1 MIDILFFMRKIPG
14 VVVFCICLSLGAQ
27 TETDAL
33 FMAKRNLCGGFIY
46 GNSSWNKYWEG
57 TFYRDNANLGT
68 FKSQSVMAMA
78 NYGISNTFNI
88 IASAA
93 WVQNRVTAGTLIGQK
108 GIQDLNVYLKK
119 ELLAKDIKG
128 FNTSLVAVGG
138 VSAPMSNYVA
148 DYLPLSIGMR
158 SKTASLRVLAD
169 AQKGHWYATA
179 SAAYMVRGIVNIDRN
194 AYYTTE
200 MIYSNEVAMPDVF
213 MYNARLGWRDGA
225 DKYVEVVVDRMN
237 TIGGFDMRK
246 NDMPFLSNNM
256 EYLRAGLNVKYPI
269 PGTGGLSAMVSGMHT
284 ISGRNMGKAT
294 TLMAGVVYQAAFTKG
309 DKK

>member
-1 MIDILFFMRKIPG
+1 MRKITG
-14 VVVFCICLSLGAQ
+14 LVVFCICLSLGAQ

-158 SKTASLRVLAD
+158 SKTAEGFGRCAKRSLVCYCF
-169 AQKGHWYATA
+169 GCIYG
-179 SAAYMVRGIVNIDRN
+179 SRN
-194 AYYTTE
+194 RE
-200 MIYSNEVAMPDVF
+200 HRPQ
-213 MYNARLGWRDGA
+213 RLLHHR
-225 DKYVEVVVDRMN
+225 
-237 TIGGFDMRK
+237 
-246 NDMPFLSNNM
+246 NDL
-256 EYLRAGLNVKYPI
+256 
-269 PGTGGLSAMVSGMHT
+269 
-284 ISGRNMGKAT
+284 
-294 TLMAGVVYQAAFTKG
+294 QQ
-309 DKK
+309 